1 MANKEISRRS
11 FLQIFSTSLV
21 AVPALFSVSNLFAEK
36 VIAPP
41 PGPKP
46 VEETNPIA
54 KAMGYKKDASTVD
67 AKKYP
72 KYKAGNN
79 CSNCVQ
85 YSKLNDGWGKCKII
99 TAGPVTSGG
108 WCNSYLQKKA

>member
-1 MANKEISRRS
+1 MANKISRRS
-11 FLQIFSTSLV
+11 FLQVFSTSLV
-21 AVPALFSVSNLFAEK
+21 AVPALLSVKNLFA
-36 VIAPP
+36 ANTTPP

-46 VEETNPIA
+46 VEETNPMA
-54 KAMGYKKDASTVD
+54 KALGYKKDASTVD
-67 AKKYP
+67 AKKFP

-99 TAGPVTSGG
+99 SAGPVSSGG
-108 WCNSYLQKKA
+108 WCNSYLQKKS

>member
-46 VEETNPIA
+46 VEETNPMA
-54 KAMGYKKDASTVD
+54 TAMGYKKDASTVD
-67 AKKYP
+67 TKKYRNYSP
-72 KYKAGNN
+72 EKK
-79 CSNCVQ
+79 CSNCSR
-85 YSKLNDGWGKCKII
+85 YTKLNEGWGKCSII
-99 TAGPVTSGG
+99 MAGPVAAGG
-108 WCNSYLQKKA
+108 WCNSYAKK